1 MFGLSINSILG
12 AVAGAAV
19 TILLGGIYD
28 VVIDDPAV
36 RRTER
41 ALVQAEARQ
50 RALDLIEQRSKD
62 NAEIST
68 FDLQRFCRELGGRW
82 VQSDCVD

>member
-1 MFGLSINSILG
+1 MSLNTILG
-12 AVAGAAV
+12 AVTGAAIV
-19 TILLGGIYD
+19 LLLGGIYD

-36 RRTER
+36 RRAER

>member
-1 MFGLSINSILG
+1 MSLNTILG
-12 AVAGAAV
+12 AVAGAAIV
-19 TILLGGIYD
+19 LLLGGIYD
-28 VVIDDPAV
+28 VAIDDPAV
-36 RRTER
+36 RRAER

>member
-1 MFGLSINSILG
+1 MSLNTILG
-12 AVAGAAV
+12 TIAGAAIV
-19 TILLGGIYD
+19 LLLGGIYD
-28 VVIDDPAV
+28 VVIDAPAG

-41 ALVQAEARQ
+41 ALVQEEAGKG
-50 RALDLIEQRSKD
+50 ALDLIEQRSKD